1 MTEAKYTEAYK
12 KACSA
17 QPNSRI
23 SSTVQA
29 VYEAHRF
36 DVKRLEHIIQKLVL
50 KPSAEEDVL
59 LRHYRNQQNVTH
71 MMSTTTVE
79 EFYVLAI
86 SQSDSASP
94 IFLSTL
100 VSLESRN
107 CSFEITADSIM
118 SDFLKNEQQPSS
130 GPIRIVGLLF
140 EGTNLQRDLRIQI
153 KNMLLKDP
161 LQFVGLNDEQLVK
174 VICRSPVYSGTT
186 SAEQVIL
193 NLSFAELI
201 NYLV

>member
-36 DVKRLEHIIQKLVL
+36 NVKRLEHIIQKLVL
-50 KPSAEEDVL
+50 KPSAEGDVL

-94 IFLSTL
+94 IFCRHWFPCKAVIV
-100 VSLESRN
+100 VSKL
-107 CSFEITADSIM
+107 
-118 SDFLKNEQQPSS
+118 LL
-130 GPIRIVGLLF
+130 IVSW
-140 EGTNLQRDLRIQI
+140 QI
-153 KNMLLKDP
+153 
-161 LQFVGLNDEQLVK
+161 F
-174 VICRSPVYSGTT
+174 
-186 SAEQVIL
+186 
-193 NLSFAELI
+193 
-201 NYLV
+201 